1 MIVYTVILLYS
12 KRGWGYSIGIRVA
25 RAAFKWINYLFIY
38 FTTAWYMGL
47 ENAII
52 FNENKFKK
60 V

>member
-1 MIVYTVILLYS
+1 MIVYTVILLCL
-12 KRGWGYSIGIRVA
+12 KRGWGYSIGIRVP
-25 RAAFKWINYLFIY
+25 RAAFNYLFIY

-52 FNENKFKK
+52 FSKNQFKK